1 MDSLTISI
9 KYLRKEF
16 GPVVAL
22 TDLSIEVSAGSIFGF
37 LGPNGAGKT
46 TTIRLLLGL
55 LQPTSGSVN
64 VFGYDSQTQ
73 ADQIRAQT
81 GALLEHNGIYEQIS
95 AEDNLEFYGRAYLLP
110 EQERKARIEQ
120 LLVEMGLWSRRTD
133 RAGSWSRGMKQKL
146 ALARTF
152 LHKPRLILLDEPT
165 AGLDVQSAVAIRE
178 NLQMLADN
186 EDVTI
191 FITTHNMEE
200 AEKLCDRVAVI
211 QSGKVVAQGKPEEL
225 RTKMGSNRIEI
236 IGRGFTSQI
245 LDLVKKNIHVAGLGL
260 LNGHLAIDL
269 ADGIDPSEIVGLL
282 VTNGAQIEEV
292 RRTKAS
298 LEEVFLKL
306 TGEEN
311 V

>member
-1 MDSLTISI
+1 MDAFTISI
-9 KYLRKEF
+9 KNLRKEF
-16 GPVVAL
+16 GPVSAL
-22 TDLSIEVSAGSIFGF
+22 TDLSLEVSTGSIFGF

-55 LQPTSGSVN
+55 LQPTSGSMRVL
-64 VFGYDSQTQ
+64 GYDSQTQ
-73 ADQIRAQT
+73 ADHIRAKT
-81 GALLEHNGIYEQIS
+81 AALLEHNGIYEQIS

-110 EQERKARIEQ
+110 EQERKDRIQQ
-120 LLVEMGLWSRRTD
+120 LLTEMGLWDRRKD

-146 ALARTF
+146 ALARTL

-178 NLQMLADN
+178 NLQLLADN

-200 AEKLCDRVAVI
+200 AEKLCDHVAVI
-211 QSGKVVAQGKPEEL
+211 QAGQVVAQGKPEEL
-225 RTKMGSNRIEI
+225 KAKMGSNRIEI
-236 IGRGFTSQI
+236 TGRGFTSKI
-245 LDLVKKNIHVAGLGL
+245 LDLVRKNSRVAGLES
-260 LNGHLAIDL
+260 LNGHIAIDL
-269 ADGIDPSEIVGLL
+269 TDGVDPSEIVGML
-282 VTNGAQIEEV
+282 VSNGAQIEEV

>member
-1 MDSLTISI
+1 
-9 KYLRKEF
+9 
-16 GPVVAL
+16 
-22 TDLSIEVSAGSIFGF
+22 
-37 LGPNGAGKT
+37 
-46 TTIRLLLGL
+46 
-55 LQPTSGSVN
+55 
-64 VFGYDSQTQ
+64 
-73 ADQIRAQT
+73 
-81 GALLEHNGIYEQIS
+81 
-95 AEDNLEFYGRAYLLP
+95 
-110 EQERKARIEQ
+110 
-120 LLVEMGLWSRRTD
+120 
-133 RAGSWSRGMKQKL
+133 MKQKL

>member
-1 MDSLTISI
+1 
-9 KYLRKEF
+9 
-16 GPVVAL
+16 
-22 TDLSIEVSAGSIFGF
+22 
-37 LGPNGAGKT
+37 
-46 TTIRLLLGL
+46 
-55 LQPTSGSVN
+55 
-64 VFGYDSQTQ
+64 
-73 ADQIRAQT
+73 
-81 GALLEHNGIYEQIS
+81 
-95 AEDNLEFYGRAYLLP
+95 
-110 EQERKARIEQ
+110 
-120 LLVEMGLWSRRTD
+120 
-133 RAGSWSRGMKQKL
+133 
-146 ALARTF
+146 
-152 LHKPRLILLDEPT
+152 
-165 AGLDVQSAVAIRE
+165 
-178 NLQMLADN
+178 
-186 EDVTI
+186 
-191 FITTHNMEE
+191 MEE

-245 LDLVKKNIHVAGLGL
+245 LDLVKKNIHVAGLGI

-292 RRTKAS
+292 RRSKAS